1 MINHLCAPNSMV
13 QFIQQ
18 TAALRAERSIAAG
31 GETETSD
38 PRPCAVVTSDASST
52 ARHHSV
58 VIDEATI
65 ALAKIQQRVRQ
76 QMIWSKPR
84 DLAVAFSSAPSTVTS
99 GALWTGRC
107 VPLHMCLRSDRNI
120 QLLPR
125 SERRV

>member
-38 PRPCAVVTSDASST
+38 PRPCAVVISDASST
-52 ARHHSV
+52 ARHYSV
-58 VIDEATI
+58 IIDEATI

-76 QMIWSKPR
+76 QMIWS
-84 DLAVAFSSAPSTVTS
+84 
-99 GALWTGRC
+99 
-107 VPLHMCLRSDRNI
+107 
-120 QLLPR
+120 
-125 SERRV
+125 